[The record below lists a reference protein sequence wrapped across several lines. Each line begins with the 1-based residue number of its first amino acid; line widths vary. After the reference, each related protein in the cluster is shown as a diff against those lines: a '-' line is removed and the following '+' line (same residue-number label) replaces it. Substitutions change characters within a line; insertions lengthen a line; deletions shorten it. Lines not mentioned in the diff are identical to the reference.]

1 MAIDTDFRIKKA
13 YSMNDISNVFF
24 LNETIFP
31 CDELEIGGD
40 SYYWLAWKEKT
51 PVGFACLNI
60 LEDGIG
66 YLTRGG
72 ILDEHRGKGLHTRLI
87 DARIRFAK
95 KRGLKQLITYTLTEN
110 VFSMVSLVRKG
121 FKIYSPCYEYAG
133 EKCTYLI
140 YEIDKKI

>member
-1 MAIDTDFRIKKA
+1 MAINIDYRVKKA

-31 CDELEIGGD
+31 LDELEVGGD
-40 SYYWLAWKEKT
+40 SYYWLAWKDND

-72 ILDEHRGKGLHTRLI
+72 ILEEHRGNGLHTRLI
-87 DARIRFAK
+87 DARLRYAK
-95 KRGLKQLITYTLTEN
+95 KHKLRKVITYTLTDN
-110 VFSMVSLVRKG
+110 VFSMVSLVRRG
-121 FKIYSPCYEYAG
+121 FQIYSPSFEYAG
-133 EKCTYLI
+133 EKCTYLM
-140 YEIDKKI
+140 YEL